1 MGTKRRLFR
10 EEAFA
15 RRGKTEPLTGLLRVT
30 APHEWIFLVCLGAA
44 ILGAVA
50 WGVFGSIERSI
61 SAECLLAHT
70 GDRYPIIADSS
81 GYVVE
86 LLAATGDA
94 VAAGQPIA
102 RIRSPEL
109 SREIEI
115 ARARVD
121 ILEDKDA
128 KMADAITAAR
138 AELVELEALEAAG
151 AFIKTLHAGLI
162 TSNSLSLGQIVR
174 PGTSVAVVRVGGAS
188 ELEAFAMVVPAMAS
202 ALAVG
207 MEAHVLTSRGTQS
220 SGEVLE
226 AEVSHV
232 APGPGLPPHWLMSLG
247 LSAPERSHLIRL
259 ALREA
264 PSTQVADGEPC
275 GLRIVLQRASPVALL
290 LSSRAN

>member
-1 MGTKRRLFR
+1 MGTYRRLFR

-15 RRGKTEPLTGLLRVT
+15 RRGKAEPLTGLLRVT
-30 APHEWIFLVCLGAA
+30 APHEWVFLVCLGAA
-44 ILGAVA
+44 ILGAAA
-50 WGVFGSIERSI
+50 WGVFGSIEQST

-86 LLAATGDA
+86 LLADVGDA

-121 ILEDKDA
+121 ILEAKDA

-138 AELVELEALEAAG
+138 AELIELEALEAAG
-151 AFIKTLHAGLI
+151 AFIKTLHAGLL
-162 TSNSLSLGQIVR
+162 TSNNLSIGQIVR
-174 PGTSVAVVRVGGAS
+174 PGAAVAVVRVGGVN
-188 ELEAFAMVVPAMAS
+188 ELEAFAMVVPAVAS
-202 ALAVG
+202 DLAIG
-207 MEAHVLTSRGTQS
+207 MEAHILTSSGVRGS
-220 SGEVLE
+220 AELLE

-232 APGPGLPPHWLMSLG
+232 APGAGAPPHWLTSLG
-247 LSAPERSHLIRL
+247 LSAPERSYLVRL

-264 PSTQVADGEPC
+264 PAAQIADGDPC
-275 GLRIVLQRASPVALL
+275 GLRIVLRRVSPVALL
-290 LSSRAN
+290 LSSGSN